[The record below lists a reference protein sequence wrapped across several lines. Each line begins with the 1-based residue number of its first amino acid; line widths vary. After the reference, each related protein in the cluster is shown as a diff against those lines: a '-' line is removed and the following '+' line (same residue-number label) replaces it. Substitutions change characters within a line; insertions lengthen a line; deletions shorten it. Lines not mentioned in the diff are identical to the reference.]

1 MKLRKCIK
9 LKKGATVFVHPVKNP
24 NFYGVAKINSKNKML
39 QQHALRTAINAPM
52 QGSSADIIKK
62 AMLDIQAWIDKE
74 GHEIKMFMQV
84 HDELVFELESI
95 MADEY
100 AKNLKMLMS
109 NALKLSIPLEVDVG
123 IGSNW
128 QEAH

>member
-1 MKLRKCIK
+1 
-9 LKKGATVFVHPVKNP
+9 
-24 NFYGVAKINSKNKML
+24 ML

-62 AMLDIQAWIDKE
+62 AMLDIQSWIDKE
-74 GHEIKMFMQV
+74 NLKIKMFMQV
-84 HDELVFELESI
+84 HDELVFELDAKMSD
-95 MADEY
+95 AY
-100 AKNLKMLMS
+100 AIDIKALMS

-123 IGSNW
+123 MGSNW

>member
-1 MKLRKCIK
+1 
-9 LKKGATVFVHPVKNP
+9 
-24 NFYGVAKINSKNKML
+24 ML

-74 GHEIKMFMQV
+74 NHQIKMFMQV
-84 HDELVFELESI
+84 HDELVFELDEK
-95 MADEY
+95 MADSY
-100 AKNLKMLMS
+100 ATDIKELMS
-109 NALKLSIPLEVDVG
+109 NALKLSIPLDVDVG

>member
-1 MKLRKCIK
+1 L
-9 LKKGATVFVHPVKNP
+9 PQ
-24 NFYGVAKINSKNKML
+24 INSKNKMQ

-62 AMLDIQAWIDKE
+62 AMIDIQDWIDME
-74 GHEIKMFMQV
+74 DHEIKMFMQV
-84 HDELVFELESI
+84 HDELVFELDAEK
-95 MADEY
+95 ADEY
-100 AKNLKMLMS
+100 ANSLKLMMS
-109 NALKLSIPLEVDVG
+109 NALKLRIPLEVDIG